1 MITTE
6 EKLDRPIVDI
16 MTKQLHTVD
25 VNMKMVDVRLMMAKW
40 HIRHTPVM
48 EKGKLVGI
56 LSLTDIQ
63 RMSFSNVYGEDE
75 MSIDDTISDLFT
87 AGTIMHKHPETLD
100 INLTIRESAQK
111 FAHREFHAFPVMEG
125 DKLVGILTTTDI
137 LKFISEP

>member
-6 EKLDRPIVDI
+6 VKLDRPIVDI

-25 VNMKMVDVRLMMAKW
+25 VSLKMVEVRLMMVKW
-40 HIRHTPVM
+40 HIRHAPVM

-63 RMSFSNVYGEDE
+63 RMSFSTTYGEDE
-75 MSIDDTISDLFT
+75 MTIDDTISDLFT
-87 AGTIMHKHPETLD
+87 AGNVMHIHPETLD
-100 INLTIRESAQK
+100 VHLSIREAARK
-111 FAHREFHAFPVMEG
+111 FAEREFHAFPVMEG

-137 LKFISEP
+137 LKFISL